1 MSCCSFRNNFTNL
14 LKIFELISLT
24 LASLFPGRAEN
35 KLFIFYL
42 SPDNSSELC
51 CGLAAVFEDNPAWP
65 GESPFYGPDGFR
77 TCIWPRRPAFY
88 GPDGS
93 RTYIWPRIRPFPGPE
108 RVTSALHEVAGTIQQ
123 SFMFISLLLLPVS
136 FFTLPLY
143 CH

>member
-35 KLFIFYL
+35 KLFMIELVAGYGGTRGKGAGMGL

-65 GESPFYGPDGFR
+65 GEPPFYGPDGFR
-77 TCIWPRRPAFY
+77 TCIWPRR
-88 GPDGS
+88 
-93 RTYIWPRIRPFPGPE
+93 RPFPGPE
-108 RVTSALHEVAGTIQQ
+108 GVTSALHEVAGTIQQ